1 MNIGILGSGN
11 VAQAVGA
18 GLIAAGHEV
27 MVSSRDPE
35 SEKVRQWLGQVGLR
49 GHADAFAEAAHF
61 GDAILLAINP
71 WTEIEQLLRSL
82 DTADLAG
89 KAVIDPSNNIE
100 FGMLPKL
107 AFTDHSMGEMVQ
119 RWLPNAHVVK
129 TLTLIPAAMMVNPR
143 LSHIPPIQWIA
154 GDDQAAKEQVTDL
167 LHDLGWSEVFDLGGI
182 TLSRL
187 QEAIG
192 LMVTGIVMQLSQTT
206 GQ

>member
-18 GLIAAGHEV
+18 GLIATGHEV
-27 MVSSRDPE
+27 MVSSRDPR
-35 SEKVRQWLGQVGLR
+35 SEKVQQWLGKVGTR
-49 GHADAFAEAAHF
+49 GHAGSFAEAAHF

-82 DTADLAG
+82 DASDLAG
-89 KAVIDPSNNIE
+89 KTVIDPSNNIE
-100 FGMLPKL
+100 FGAPPKL
-107 AFTDHSMGEMVQ
+107 AFTDLSMGESVQ
-119 RWLPNAHVVK
+119 RLLPGAHVVK
-129 TLTLIPAAMMVNPR
+129 TLTIVPAAMMVNPSR
-143 LSHIPPIQWIA
+143 SNIPPIQWIA
-154 GDDQAAKEQVTDL
+154 GNDQAAKEQVTAL

-182 TLSRL
+182 KLSRL

-192 LMVTGIVMQLSQTT
+192 LMVTGIVMQLTQAT